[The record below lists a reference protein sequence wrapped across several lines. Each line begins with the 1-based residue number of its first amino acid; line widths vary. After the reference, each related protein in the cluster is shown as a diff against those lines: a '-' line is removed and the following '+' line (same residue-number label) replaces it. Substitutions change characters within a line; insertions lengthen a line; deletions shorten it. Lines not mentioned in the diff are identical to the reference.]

1 MKRHAIVAVAVVLL
15 ASGPALAQRT
25 IEERMDRQDERLDAG
40 ADSGQLTPKEE
51 QKIENRHEN
60 IEEKRDAAQADG
72 HVSKREAK
80 KIRRAEDRTGKMIR
94 RERHDDQG
102 K

>member
-1 MKRHAIVAVAVVLL
+1 MHRHPIVVLAGVMFL
-15 ASGPALAQRT
+15 TAPALAQRT
-25 IEERMDRQDERLDAG
+25 IEQRMDRQQERLDNG

-60 IEEKRDAAQADG
+60 IEEKRDAARADG
-72 HVSKREAK
+72 RVTKQEAQ

-94 RERHDDQG
+94 RERHDDQRD
-102 K
+102 

>member
-1 MKRHAIVAVAVVLL
+1 MHRHPIVALAAVLL
-15 ASGPALAQRT
+15 VSGPALAQRT
-25 IEERMDRQDERLDAG
+25 IEQRMDRQEERLDNG

-60 IEEKRDAAQADG
+60 IEEKRDAARADG

-80 KIRRAEDRTGKMIR
+80 NIRRAEDRTGKMIR
-94 RERHDDQG
+94 HERHDDQRN
-102 K
+102 